1 MTQLFQNSLPAE
13 RDRGCILADSFRS
26 ASEVNKN
33 SGTIVGVPTFRD
45 GGIYLDGSTNYIS
58 YNFTPTFTEWSFIM
72 EFIPYRPYNGTQE
85 FLFAIIPIAPVYV
98 ALYRVTNGRVDDYYN
113 SYDISSVWK
122 QYQKNVLVVTEKA
135 GTNNKKI
142 YLNGVLVGQ
151 HNSSLSRKYTTG
163 LYLGCDASGLNKF
176 NGVIKAVK
184 FFNKSITSEEVLDY
198 CNNSVFNYNDKA
210 TLILPM
216 TNRCHDITNVQTLD
230 VTKNGNHFRLG
241 DGVTANTFP
250 TKLTRSK
257 GYSKNTLGNSYFQHA
272 NIPTLFSRP
281 FAISI
286 LLNINN
292 WAVSP
297 LLFSQSNG
305 TTYSIQNYLNC
316 DNSSGV
322 IYFVA
327 YNGGYISMATF
338 NIPNKPRGLMH
349 LVLNYKDLTTPTG
362 KCWFN
367 GRDVTTGFTS
377 TGVWFNNNEQFL
389 LGCYYPGL
397 QHLRENIYDFRI
409 WDGMALTELQIKDL
423 YHNLL
428 RELNRV

>member
-1 MTQLFQNSLPAE
+1 MS
-13 RDRGCILADSFRS
+13 
-26 ASEVNKN
+26 VN
-33 SGTIVGVPTFRD
+33 
-45 GGIYLDGSTNYIS
+45 
-58 YNFTPTFTEWSFIM
+58 
-72 EFIPYRPYNGTQE
+72 
-85 FLFAIIPIAPVYV
+85 
-98 ALYRVTNGRVDDYYN
+98 
-113 SYDISSVWK
+113 
-122 QYQKNVLVVTEKA
+122 
-135 GTNNKKI
+135 
-142 YLNGVLVGQ
+142 
-151 HNSSLSRKYTTG
+151 
-163 LYLGCDASGLNKF
+163 
-176 NGVIKAVK
+176 
-184 FFNKSITSEEVLDY
+184 
-198 CNNSVFNYNDKA
+198 VF
-210 TLILPM
+210 
-216 TNRCHDITNVQTLD
+216 C
-230 VTKNGNHFRLG
+230 
-241 DGVTANTFP
+241 ANTFP

-316 DNSSGV
+316 DNASGV
-322 IYFVA
+322 IYFAA
-327 YNGGYISMATF
+327 YNGGYISMANF
-338 NIPNKPRGLMH
+338 NIPNKPRGLIH

-389 LGCYYPGL
+389 LGCYYPGI

-428 RELNRV
+428 REFHRV